1 MKLNPYFDFNGNA
14 EEAVLFYA
22 SVFDVKPDM
31 MRFRDA
37 PDHDPVLANDP
48 VMMDRIL
55 HAHLLVDGTSL
66 MFSDVPPGYAYAV
79 GNNVSLNLTTDDR
92 EKLERWFTRL
102 SEGANVVTPLSTTF
116 WSPAYGYLI
125 DRFGNG
131 WMFNL
136 ELSVEGQ
143 P

>member
-22 SVFDVKPDM
+22 SVFDVKPDI
-31 MRFRDA
+31 MRFGDA
-37 PDHDPVLANDP
+37 PDHDPTLAAHP
-48 VMMDRIL
+48 EYRSKIL
-55 HAHLLVDGTSL
+55 HAHILVDGTSL

-79 GNNVSLNLTTDDR
+79 GNNLTLNLTTNDR
-92 EKLERWFTRL
+92 DKLERWFARL
-102 SEGANVVTPLSTTF
+102 SEGANVVTPLSATF

-136 ELSVEGQ
+136 EAPAEGQ
-143 P
+143 S